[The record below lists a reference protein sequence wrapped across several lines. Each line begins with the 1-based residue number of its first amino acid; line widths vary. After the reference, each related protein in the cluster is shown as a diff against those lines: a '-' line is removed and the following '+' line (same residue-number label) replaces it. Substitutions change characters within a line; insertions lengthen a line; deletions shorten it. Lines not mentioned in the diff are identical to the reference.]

1 MARGR
6 SFVERTPMTTDPQ
19 AASGRR
25 WILGACVALCLLVP
39 TAVRAQETPA
49 APDDSVTTLRKE
61 IEALRADY
69 EQRISALEKRLSDLQ
84 AAQGQAPAPGT
95 PETATAEATPPPETA
110 PAPE

>member
-19 AASGRR
+19 AASCRR

-69 EQRISALEKRLSDLQ
+69 ERRISDLEQRLTDLQ
-84 AAQGQAPAPGT
+84 AAQGQAPA
-95 PETATAEATPPPETA
+95 ETTAAEA
-110 PAPE
+110 